1 MKEGS
6 GKLLSAQ
13 TAQAMKK
20 NRSNLWRAIG
30 FVTAGVLLILF
41 FWPAFYWAGEQLE
54 SGDEPWQLVLVP
66 FLSGMVISQRF
77 SELRGRQIKSC
88 KSLGIP
94 VMLGGAFLNLLGIV
108 IEHPMPS
115 QVGMIAF
122 IHGSVLFLWG
132 GEVYRTM
139 LFPLMYLFL
148 AVPLPRTV
156 LVAMTGSLKVVGATV
171 AGKILSLLGF
181 AVIREGA
188 ILQFPR
194 FSLVVAD
201 ECSGLQSLIT
211 LGVVSLPVAYLM
223 EGRLWKKGLV
233 VLISLPLAL
242 AANVI
247 RLCVTAFLGNAFG
260 EKATQGTPHTMI
272 GMAIVF
278 LAFFALYGLSVAISD
293 ESGVTERAKQ
303 DVSQD

>member
-1 MKEGS
+1 MNES
-6 GKLLSAQ
+6 SSNHLSAETPQ
-13 TAQAMKK
+13 VVEK
-20 NRSNLWRAIG
+20 NRKNLWQAASFAVAGIL
-30 FVTAGVLLILF
+30 FVLF

-77 SELRGRQIKSC
+77 SELRGRRIKAC

-94 VMLGGAFLNLLGIV
+94 LMLGGALLNLFGIA

-115 QVGMIAF
+115 QVGMIVF
-122 IHGSVLFLWG
+122 IHGTVLFLWG
-132 GEVYRTM
+132 GQVYRA
-139 LFPLMYLFL
+139 LIFPLMYLFL
-148 AVPLPRTV
+148 AAPLPRTV
-156 LVAMTGSLKVVGATV
+156 LVAMTGSLKVFGAAV
-171 AGKILSLLGF
+171 AGKILALLGF

-201 ECSGLQSLIT
+201 ECSGLQCLIT

-223 EGRLWKKGLV
+223 EGRFWKKGLV

-260 EKATQGTPHTMI
+260 AKVTQGTPHTMI

-278 LAFFALYGLSVAISD
+278 VAFFALYGLSVAISD
-293 ESGVTERAKQ
+293 RSTPTGPRGDTSEG
-303 DVSQD
+303 